1 MAFNRAKFNHL
12 PFNVQSDMI
21 KYVIVSGLEEV
32 DAVIGSALNYY
43 PLAIANE
50 RVAAESQGMRG
61 KFIEASGSETIAE
74 NVVEAQMTVIIFP
87 HFDESIMEETD
98 ISAVITPDTP
108 FLELVSG
115 ELQKGANIWPDA
127 IADEEITLGE
137 CNLGAN
143 IYPKLEGY
151 ELVSN
156 SASLENVELRTCV
169 LTLTLAPG
177 QTLIVDAIN
186 YNVLLDSQNAIEVQS
201 GDWIDELNR
210 NTTDITITA
219 ASGATNL
226 SASILY
232 TERYL

>member
-1 MAFNRAKFNHL
+1 MAFNRAKFNHV

-21 KYVIVSGLEEV
+21 KYIIVSGLEEV
-32 DAVIGSALNYY
+32 DATIGSALNFY

-50 RVAAESQGMRG
+50 RVAAEPQGMKGR
-61 KFIEASGSETIAE
+61 FIEAVGEETISE

-87 HFDESIMEETD
+87 HFEENVAEETELR
-98 ISAVITPDTP
+98 AVITPKP
-108 FLELVSG
+108 SFMELLSG
-115 ELQKGANIWPDA
+115 EWHK
-127 IADEEITLGE
+127 
-137 CNLGAN
+137 GAN
-143 IYPKLEGY
+143 IYPDAEANEKVTINRRHLSAKIYPHIEGY

-156 SASLENVELRTCV
+156 SASLENVEIKTCV
-169 LTLTLAPG
+169 LTLTLKPG

-186 YNVLLDSQNAIEVQS
+186 YNILLDNENAIEIQS

-210 NTTDITITA
+210 NTTDITISA
-219 ASGATNL
+219 AAGASNL